1 MKGLSNSIY
10 QMIYM
15 KPGFKVQITFKCYQ
29 GSRYHRKMYL
39 GVIDISPDHHQQ
51 ICLRSHK
58 TYNNR
63 SQCQAASGLKNVFLS
78 SCNQGN
84 IHCTPPIIS
93 ISHFHCKQ
101 SSGIVL
107 PKVNYETNTLY
118 CYSVALLNVSE
129 RWMPKSGII
138 FVQ

>member
-1 MKGLSNSIY
+1 MKEISYVIH

-15 KPGFKVQITFKCYQ
+15 KLSFKVQITFKCYQ
-29 GSRYHRKMYL
+29 RSRYHRKMYL

-63 SQCQAASGLKNVFLS
+63 TQCQAASGFKNVYLS
-78 SCNQGN
+78 SCNPGN

-93 ISHFHCKQ
+93 ISHYCSKR
-101 SSGIVL
+101 STDIVV

-118 CYSVALLNVSE
+118 CYSVANLNVY
-129 RWMPKSGII
+129 
-138 FVQ
+138 